1 MKEHCRKLFMIFIY
15 VIMVQF
21 ASWMSMPDKRIDTKR
36 HREQKQ
42 RETGESA
49 VAWKKD
55 RAEEEKRDV
64 GPPTRLAP
72 PCSKKN
78 YFPVGLLPALCSAP

>member
-1 MKEHCRKLFMIFIY
+1 MIFIY

-21 ASWMSMPDKRIDTKR
+21 GSWMSMSDKRIDTKR
-36 HREQKQ
+36 HREQNE

-55 RAEEEKRDV
+55 RAEEEEKIHTYKERSERDV

-72 PCSKKN
+72 HCSKKN
-78 YFPVGLLPALCSAP
+78 YFPVGL